1 MPRKIS
7 FQCVYST
14 SSDEQYPAS
23 ELNHHEPFVNG
34 WQSSRS
40 CSYPQELVFRFESYV
55 RLKRLQLL
63 CHQYLIASKIEFHI
77 GDCLSDEEVTYKNA
91 RYTNLGFIELSTNER
106 SDYKA
111 RELKSIHVDA
121 DGWFL
126 KLILHKNHSNRYN
139 VHNQVSLVAINLL
152 GDDIDKFRDTYDHPL
167 DSTPVRSEQ
176 ISIVDDLAFAMF
188 QDPEIAVIIRN
199 LDRKKQ
205 EYVQDEKFDRA
216 RKFKQAIQELVKV
229 GERLARYEVEK
240 RKAIEREDYDTAQA
254 RKDKMD
260 LVRTETYKQLQALN
274 LLDIVIENGEGT
286 EFLKRLQENTNNEQ
300 QNDIDQNEDNEN
312 DDDDD
317 DVDDN
322 EEEPPRTVR
331 QQNHGHSQ
339 STLQSRRSAQ
349 STVSLAAQSIAQEP
363 TTSPLPHIVSTAK
376 RTSIAPSIGGYN
388 SPLPPIPTNSVKR
401 TSVMVNRTDPPALE
415 YQKPATPYE
424 DKIIPTLRNR
434 LRSDGAPPP
443 TSSMG
448 NPDFGKKPTDDIDYP
463 SSRVMSTIPTDD
475 ATAELNQAEMIE
487 ANQMMIVFDKQ
498 LVSKLYHRNHLERE
512 EALDEIYQIL
522 NTFSGD
528 QEDARAYLRA
538 GSFVVA
544 RMFRV
549 DVLAIFSQSLK
560 IFHLLMNDYVRRHSI
575 QRSDIVASLE
585 RVLPVLLQRT
595 GDSNARLRLRAQE
608 AIIEAASYPEV
619 KPLQVIP
626 HDCVYPFNKTCA
638 PRLAI
643 SRCEL
648 VEELMKVL
656 DVQKG
661 DQGLNVDNVG
671 KFCAQALEH
680 NAGEVRELAIKLL
693 LSLYKTHG
701 AVVKRYLPPNNDQT
715 RRMKKYRDMFNA
727 FDRMDPQA
735 ESPPINLPLDR
746 IKRPSEPQ
754 NTTKRDVSKQQ
765 HTAREQLKAVEPKGS
780 LSNKSRAPTRFDGK
794 TPTASV
800 ADESEFTP
808 EDTCI
813 FCGDKNPEFIRNGL
827 ETHYWA
833 SCPMLQRCKEC
844 NQVIEIGIHI
854 EHLLRECE
862 KKGKYQQC
870 PRCTEAIGH
879 DFDNHIKSKQC
890 IEAKPNTNRCPLCHA
905 NVREGEK
912 YWRDHLM
919 GPNGCTENPRRLKAT
934 TKNRSASQSKS
945 VVVPPSQ
952 SNVMK
957 KQRKVSTT
965 VK

>member
-1 MPRKIS
+1 MPKKIS

-14 SSDEQYPAS
+14 SSDELHPAS

-40 CSYPQELVFRFESYV
+40 CSYPQELVFQFENYV

-63 CHQYLIASKIEFHI
+63 SHQYLIASKIEFHI
-77 GDCLSDEEVTYKNA
+77 GDCLTDEEVTYKNA

-106 SDYKA
+106 TDFKA
-111 RELKSIHVDA
+111 RELKSIHMDT

-126 KLILHKNHSNRYN
+126 KLVIHNNHSNRYN
-139 VHNQVSLVAINLL
+139 LHNQVSLVAINLL
-152 GDDIDKFRDTYDHPL
+152 GDDMEKSRNNFDNQV
-167 DSTPVRSEQ
+167 DSAANRSEQ

-216 RKFKQAIQELVKV
+216 RKFKQAIQELIKV

-240 RKAIEREDYDTAQA
+240 RQAIEREDYETAQA

-260 LVRTETYKQLQALN
+260 VVRTETYKQLQALN
-274 LLDIVIENGEGT
+274 LLDIVI
-286 EFLKRLQENTNNEQ
+286 
-300 QNDIDQNEDNEN
+300 
-312 DDDDD
+312 
-317 DVDDN
+317 
-322 EEEPPRTVR
+322 PPRPVR

-339 STLQSRRSAQ
+339 NSLRPRRSAQ
-349 STVSLAAQSIAQEP
+349 STVSLTTQSIVQEP
-363 TTSPLPHIVSTAK
+363 VASPLPPILSTAK
-376 RTSIAPSIGGYN
+376 RTSIAVSIGGYN
-388 SPLPPIPTNSVKR
+388 SPLPPISSSVKR
-401 TSVMVNRTDPPALE
+401 GSVMINRNDPPIPD

-434 LRSDGAPPP
+434 LRSDGGHLPG
-443 TSSMG
+443 SSMA
-448 NPDFGKKPTDDIDYP
+448 NHDVGKKIMDDTDMP
-463 SSRVMSTIPTDD
+463 SSRVMSTVPVDD

-487 ANQMMIVFDKQ
+487 ANQMMVVFDKQ
-498 LVSKLYHRNHLERE
+498 LVSKLYHRNHVERE
-512 EALDEIYQIL
+512 EALEEIYQIL
-522 NTFSGD
+522 DTFSGD

-549 DVLAIFSQSLK
+549 DVLSIFSQSLK
-560 IFHLLMNDYVRRHSI
+560 LFHLLMNDYVRRHSI

-608 AIIEAASYPEV
+608 TIIEAATYPEV

-626 HDCVYPFNKTCA
+626 HHCVYPFHKTCA

-661 DQGLNVDNVG
+661 DHGLNIDNVG

-715 RRMKKYRDMFNA
+715 RRMKKYRDMFDA
-727 FDRMDPQA
+727 FDRMDPQV
-735 ESPPINLPLDR
+735 ENTPVNIPLDR
-746 IKRPSEPQ
+746 VKRASDAHVIP
-754 NTTKRDVSKQQ
+754 KRDTSKQQ
-765 HTAREQLKAVEPKGS
+765 HTAREQLKTLEPKGS
-780 LSNKSRAPTRFDGK
+780 ISKSRTPTRFEGK

-808 EDTCI
+808 ENTCI
-813 FCGDKNPEFIRNGL
+813 FCGEKSEDFISNGL

-833 SCPMLQRCKEC
+833 TCPMLRRCQEC
-844 NQVIEIGIHI
+844 NQVVEIAIYI
-854 EHLLRECE
+854 EHLLHECA

-870 PRCTEAIGH
+870 PRCTEAIGN
-879 DFDNHIKSKQC
+879 DFDNHIKLKEC
-890 IEAKPNTNRCPLCHA
+890 YEAKSNTNRCPLCHM

-919 GPNGCTENPRRLKAT
+919 GVDGCIKNTRRLKIPN
-934 TKNRSASQSKS
+934 KSRNPSQSKS
-945 VVVPPSQ
+945 IVVPTSQ
-952 SNVMK
+952 ANVMK